1 MALVY
6 CGIDE
11 AGYGPML
18 GPLCVGLAC
27 FRVDRWDHDAH
38 VPDLWEL
45 LSAGVCR
52 SLKESRADK
61 RGRVTIADSK
71 QLKLSNQTKT
81 RHPLTHLERAAL
93 TLLGSAGVSV
103 PDDGHLFA
111 ALGATLPKE
120 SWYAGEAIELPL
132 GSSAGEIGIATNVL
146 GTALCEAGVAAEEL
160 ACIAVGEE
168 RFNQIVR
175 TEGTKGEVTASAI
188 GTHLRT
194 IERRFKGSGDDVRIV
209 CDRLGARKGYADLIE
224 RELPGTRAERLMET
238 PERSIYRLVGWP
250 GDARIMFEI
259 DSEQA
264 HLPVASAS
272 IFAKLTRELAMA
284 RFNRYF
290 SGLLAELKPTA
301 GYYTDAR
308 RWLGDAQ
315 SVLDATT
322 RKKLVRIG

>member
-27 FRVDRWDHDAH
+27 FRVERWDHEAH

-81 RHPLTHLERAAL
+81 KHPLTHLERAAL

-132 GSSAGEIGIATNVL
+132 GSTAGEIGIATNVL
-146 GTALCEAGVAAEEL
+146 GTALNEAV
-160 ACIAVGEE
+160 
-168 RFNQIVR
+168 
-175 TEGTKGEVTASAI
+175 KVTFEFPSH
-188 GTHLRT
+188 TQ
-194 IERRFKGSGDDVRIV
+194 SGRM
-209 CDRLGARKGYADLIE
+209 R
-224 RELPGTRAERLMET
+224 P
-238 PERSIYRLVGWP
+238 
-250 GDARIMFEI
+250 
-259 DSEQA
+259 
-264 HLPVASAS
+264 
-272 IFAKLTRELAMA
+272 
-284 RFNRYF
+284 
-290 SGLLAELKPTA
+290 
-301 GYYTDAR
+301 
-308 RWLGDAQ
+308 
-315 SVLDATT
+315 
-322 RKKLVRIG
+322 

>member
-1 MALVY
+1 MALIS

-27 FRVDRWDHDAH
+27 FRVENWQGQAH
-38 VPDLWEL
+38 TPDLWEL

-52 SLKESRADK
+52 SLREHRADK
-61 RGRVTIADSK
+61 RGRVVIADSK
-71 QLKLSNQTKT
+71 QLKLSNQSKT

-93 TLLGSAGVSV
+93 SLLGSAGIST

-111 ALGATLPKE
+111 ALGANLPKE
-120 SWYAGEAIELPL
+120 SWYAGESIELPL
-132 GSSAGEIGIATNVL
+132 GSSAGEIAIATNVL
-146 GTALCEAGVAAEEL
+146 GSAMKDAVINAEEL
-160 ACIAVGEE
+160 ACIAVGEQ

-175 TEGTKGEVTASAI
+175 AEGTKSEVTVSAI

-194 IERRFKGSGDDVRIV
+194 IERRFKDSGDDVRIV
-209 CDRLGARKGYADLIE
+209 CDRLGARMRYADLIE
-224 RELPGTRAERLMET
+224 RELPGTRASCLMET
-238 PERSIYRLVGWP
+238 PERSIYKLEGWA
-250 GDARIMFEI
+250 GDARVMFEI
-259 DSEQA
+259 DSEA
-264 HLPVASAS
+264 SHLPVACAS

-308 RWLGDAQ
+308 RWLGDAE
-315 SVLDATT
+315 SILDAPT
-322 RKKLVRIG
+322 RKRLVRLG